1 MKTRFGWTSILWLC
15 VVMNGI
21 AAESWSISFSS
32 YEPVVRTGMVWRAT
46 VTGSIP
52 ETQFD
57 AGPYQMQISLNQAGT
72 VIASEDIYLT
82 KLGQLVLGVQLV
94 LPINSSQ
101 RPDQPIT
108 ALVTVT
114 NRQQRDTQVAQQIL
128 ATPISI
134 QRSLES
140 HLKTAL
146 ERHAV
151 LDPLPALWFEQAGE
165 LMLGQANLQTCE
177 ALRSLDQQITQWLT
191 HGILD
196 STLQALRDPID
207 GSLQPWRLHM
217 PIADTVHAVVLT
229 LRTGESTLRKSA
241 WPTLPPAWINAARSN
256 HIAMIEVYAAGD
268 RDWSGIAL
276 TRARLVLAHAL
287 KMHPSLQGVPL
298 IAFGVGRGAQGA
310 IALIEQT
317 PEQFSALALHNPVI
331 MQNESPSLSPQSEWQ
346 RLQHSGTRP
355 AHIVGTPIIS
365 SAIEDPGARSWLAR
379 MRLTQTPITDD
390 VGSPQ
395 QANFWQ
401 RCAESKSVTPPSEW
415 IVLTPGRYGRVIVD
429 EMNEWGITGTLHWRT
444 PNELITTGI
453 KQVRVIDGAKV
464 VVNGSLYRE
473 ITNPNTSK
481 SLPRKVFGQAG
492 GPAKSYAERAFT
504 LVIGTG
510 ESAAALSSNR
520 ALANAFTAAWVAHAH
535 GRPRTIDDSQFKEE
549 EQLGRHLVLVGNTRS
564 NSVLAKLLTN
574 TTTFP
579 ATWTTRTLTI
589 EDKNWLRS
597 EHRPIAITWPHPAN
611 DGRVLLVLDGSPRW
625 LQPGLPLTMV
635 PDLALG
641 HMTTENEPEIWR
653 NFSNDWR

>member
-1 MKTRFGWTSILWLC
+1 MITRSGWTLILWLC
-15 VVMNGI
+15 LLMNGI

-32 YEPVVRTGMVWRAT
+32 FEPVVRTGMVWRAT

-52 ETQFD
+52 EAQFD
-57 AGPYQMQISLNQAGT
+57 AGPYQMQVSLTQAGT
-72 VIASEDIYLT
+72 IIASEDIYLK
-82 KLGQLVLGVQLV
+82 KLGQLVPGVQLV
-94 LPINSSQ
+94 LPINPSQ
-101 RPDQPIT
+101 NPDQPIT

-114 NRQQRDTQVAQQIL
+114 NQQQRDTQVVRQQL
-128 ATPISI
+128 VTPISI
-134 QRSLES
+134 QRTLEA

-146 ERHAV
+146 ERQAV

-177 ALRSLDQQITQWLT
+177 ALRSLEQQITHWLA
-191 HGILD
+191 HGTVD

-217 PIADTVHAVVLT
+217 PIADTVRTVVLT

-241 WPTLPPAWINAARSN
+241 WPTLPPTWINAARSN

-268 RDWSGIAL
+268 RDWSGVAN
-276 TRARLVLAHAL
+276 TRARFVLAHAL
-287 KMHPSLQGVPL
+287 KMYPTLQGVPVV
-298 IAFGVGRGAQGA
+298 AFGVGRGAQGA

-317 PEQFSALALHNPVI
+317 PELFSALALHNPVI
-331 MQNESPSLSPQSEWQ
+331 IQSESPSLSPQFEWQ
-346 RLQHSGTRP
+346 KLQRPGMRP
-355 AHIVGTPIIS
+355 AHIVGTPIIL
-365 SAIEDPGARSWLAR
+365 SAMEEAGARSWLAR
-379 MRLTQTPITDD
+379 LRLTQTPIIDD

-395 QANFWQ
+395 SANFWQ
-401 RCAESKSVTPPSEW
+401 RCADSHSVTPPSEW
-415 IVLTPGRYGRVIVD
+415 IVLAPGRYGRVIVD

-453 KQVRVIDGAKV
+453 KQVRITDGAKV
-464 VVNGSLYRE
+464 LVNGSPYRE
-473 ITNPNTSK
+473 IANPKASI
-481 SLPRKVFGQAG
+481 SSPRKVFGQAG

-510 ESAAALSSNR
+510 ESAAALSANR

-549 EQLGRHLVLVGNTRS
+549 EQLDRHLVLVGNTRS
-564 NSVLAKLLTN
+564 NSVLTKLLTN

-589 EDKNWLRS
+589 ENKNWLRS
-597 EHRPIAITWPHPAN
+597 EQRPVAITWPHPAN

-625 LQPGLPLTMV
+625 LQPGLPLATV

-641 HMTTENEPEIWR
+641 RMASENEPKIWR